1 MTNIDDELDR
11 FYQDDNDSRNLL
23 KLLIDEFEG
32 ININSIDIE
41 TFKINPVLSN
51 DNNIKTIDIKKE
63 IKSNNNNTL
72 F

>member
-51 DNNIKTIDIKKE
+51 DDNIKTIDIKKE

>member
-1 MTNIDDELDR
+1 MTNINDELDK
-11 FYQDDNDSRNLL
+11 FYQDDNDNRNLL

-41 TFKINPVLSN
+41 TFTINPVLSN
-51 DNNIKTIDIKKE
+51 NDNVKTIDIKKE
-63 IKSNNNNTL
+63 LKNNNNNTL